1 MAPAPVPATI
11 PIVNVS
17 KGILVVNGDTL
28 SPIHPIMLPKMQT
41 ILIPNL
47 FAKAP
52 KIGPSMA
59 LTPERSE
66 PINDTLHIAELKSFT
81 KGSRITPKEYPNPSE
96 MIKIKFCFEIIKNI
110 SSTNPSLKNIGLE
123 LFAIL
128 KIIRV

>member
-28 SPIHPIMLPKMQT
+28 SPIHPIMLPNIQT

-66 PINDTLHIAELKSFT
+66 PTNETEDLVELNSVI
-81 KGSRITPKEYPNPSE
+81 KG
-96 MIKIKFCFEIIKNI
+96 
-110 SSTNPSLKNIGLE
+110 
-123 LFAIL
+123 
-128 KIIRV
+128 